1 MSELLDFLRTHEEA
15 FRSRARLAS
24 LYSDFRSQRAANP
37 DGYAANTSAWLH
49 ALTSASRAGLVPSSR
64 PGGTG
69 AGNTLVLETGEA
81 LARALQ
87 TREWGRPLAL
97 GAVVRDAVARGR
109 LVPLGEFLGR
119 SGSAF
124 ARRWG
129 PSAGQVVGWA
139 LRLIGVGGEGDGDGE
154 ERLDGGSFVVVASV
168 EAAADSLLSA
178 LSATST
184 SNTSRIYT
192 RSLFESTF
200 ANILDPTGAHPLTAT
215 DFSILL
221 TYLSRDKP
229 TLTHTATTIKLKS
242 PTDPAPTPITTE
254 DETIATLRSLILD
267 LAAQTTT
274 LHTRISALDSQI
286 RTAIRAQQAATAK
299 SLLRS
304 KKLAAGTLAQRADA
318 LARLEDVFAA
328 IERAADQVEMV
339 RVMRASSAVLKT
351 LHERVGGVEGV
362 QGVVEELREGMEGVE
377 EVGAALSLVGREG
390 VGGEEVDVGVE
401 VEFLALEREERDRRE
416 AEETRMKLDEL
427 ERQERWARQ
436 EAERRAAER
445 DPNDVVQTAGK
456 DGAEKE
462 MSFAEKFDRA
472 MLSTT
477 PELA

>member
-49 ALTSASRAGLVPSSR
+49 ALASASRAGLVPSSR
-64 PGGTG
+64 PG
-69 AGNTLVLETGEA
+69 ARNTLVLDTGET

-97 GAVVRDAVARGR
+97 GAVVRDAVARGQ
-109 LVPLGEFLGR
+109 LVPLAEFLGR
-119 SGSAF
+119 SGSLF
-124 ARRWG
+124 ARRWV
-129 PSAGQVVGWA
+129 PSPGQVVGWA
-139 LRLIGVGGEGDGDGE
+139 LRLLGVGGEGDGDGE
-154 ERLDGGSFVVVASV
+154 ERLDGGNFVVVASV
-168 EAAADSLLSA
+168 EVGGLRFCCFACVHWEGGLWSAAADSLLSA

-267 LAAQTTT
+267 LTAQTTT

-299 SLLRS
+299 ALLRS

-339 RVMRASSAVLKT
+339 RVMRAS
-351 LHERVGGVEGV
+351 
-362 QGVVEELREGMEGVE
+362 
-377 EVGAALSLVGREG
+377 
-390 VGGEEVDVGVE
+390 
-401 VEFLALEREERDRRE
+401 
-416 AEETRMKLDEL
+416 
-427 ERQERWARQ
+427 
-436 EAERRAAER
+436 
-445 DPNDVVQTAGK
+445 
-456 DGAEKE
+456 
-462 MSFAEKFDRA
+462 
-472 MLSTT
+472 
-477 PELA
+477 